1 MIPEFIELCMEL
13 PKTSTGKI
21 DRVRLAK
28 EPAKEPVS
36 VR

>member
-1 MIPEFIELCMEL
+1 MIPELIDLYEEL

-21 DRVRLAK
+21 DRVKLAA
-28 EPAKEPVS
+28 EPAG

>member
-1 MIPEFIELCMEL
+1 LIELCVEL

-21 DRVRLAK
+21 DRVKLAKDSTK
-28 EPAKEPVS
+28 EPAS

>member
-1 MIPEFIELCMEL
+1 MIPEFIELCLEL

-21 DRVRLAK
+21 DRVKLAA
-28 EPAKEPVS
+28 EPAL